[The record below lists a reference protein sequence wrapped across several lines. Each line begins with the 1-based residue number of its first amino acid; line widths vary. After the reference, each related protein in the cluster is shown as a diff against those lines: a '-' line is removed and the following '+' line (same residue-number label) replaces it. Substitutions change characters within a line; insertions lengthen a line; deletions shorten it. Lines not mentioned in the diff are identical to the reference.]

1 MNGVR
6 LLRGVVRKILL
17 LSAFLVIAFA
27 LLVSVG
33 RETID
38 ELDRYRSNINSYAS
52 TLLGLELDSQELQ
65 GEWHQLTPQITAKG
79 LSLYGPDQQKPAITL
94 DHVTLDLDLIQSVLS
109 RHVVWREL
117 QVGRVNLTV
126 REDAEGSWTIAGLPL
141 SGGGSSGLLDVLF
154 DSNYLEI
161 DLVSLSLEFFSGT
174 ESVLEAHNILLEN
187 GGGFHRLL
195 AAVNLAGT
203 EQSAELIV
211 EGRGDH
217 RDFKNFDGLGYLK
230 LNRIDFSGSLNALIK
245 GWFPEI
251 IERIGD
257 IETDIKG
264 EIWINLAEGGE
275 TNLVGQV
282 SAAEVPLNW
291 LEDVAPLTDFKTE
304 MTGWFHLG
312 EDWGLR
318 LQGLDFDWGEL
329 QIEPLDI
336 NFRQAVGAEWDNGSL
351 AVSQI
356 NLSLLDDLLVKA
368 RLAPDAIVDIVQ
380 QLQPTGK
387 INSLHLDLSLEKE
400 RPNVQVRANLDNT
413 SVSSWRGAPA
423 IRHINGYI
431 EVHNDTGLVELDSP
445 DGFALHSPQVFDDYM
460 EYGAIRGQV
469 KWRWDEVN
477 NAVKVSSGPLE
488 FGGEEG
494 LGRAYLYL
502 DLPFGQT
509 EGQTDDKPEMYLS
522 VGLNNTHSRYGKGY
536 LSKHLSPG
544 VVDWLDQSVGDTS
557 IPEVGF
563 IWRGA
568 LSGGDA
574 DLHSLQLYLNLA
586 DGYLKFQP
594 DWPPLE
600 HLNAV
605 LTIDDKEVDSQI
617 NSATLGNAQVT
628 RGEVRIRSASA
639 GKGQEILIGG
649 DIAADIGDII
659 NVLAQS
665 PLKSRVEGLSGWQIS
680 GDSQTT
686 LDLTIPLSGG
696 AAGGSYHVDT
706 SLSQARMALTDSE
719 LAFEQLQGVLSY
731 RDGKGLFSR
740 EIKGRFWGEPMIAS
754 LATKKD
760 GLSVDIN
767 GRLSRSILGK
777 LFNLSLDQVMQGNTD
792 VQANVL
798 VPLNDSTSP
807 LRLTLN
813 SQLQGVAINLP
824 APFGKELDSRREIT
838 TTVAFSDN
846 LDVEVAMGEGIQA
859 RLIQKDGVLIRGLL
873 ALDSKQTALPEVGQF
888 MVTGHLEHFSLSEW
902 QAAVSPLLSDAGA
915 TIDPDE
921 SLKPVFDIKID
932 ELDVAGLSFEQAI
945 MTGRYQDEGWQIGVN
960 SDLVAGQILIPQD
973 TASPMVLDLER
984 LSLPTPA
991 EAGGDADAL
1000 DPRNLPHLQLSVKKF
1015 SVGNKLFGEASF
1027 LMEPQSSGVRV
1038 SGIDANL
1045 LGLQVGGEEYDTSL
1059 EWTLEDG
1066 RHDTLVDGMLRAGD
1080 LGDVMEAWGLPQI
1093 LDSDEAH
1100 FFTEMTWP
1108 GRPWEISTTTMRGA
1122 MSLQL
1127 QKGRFYQAP
1136 KGATKQ
1142 MIRLVSLFN
1151 FDNWMR
1157 RLRLDFS
1164 DLFEEGMS
1172 YDEMQ
1177 GGLIFDEGTLTFD
1190 APIVVKLP
1198 SGRVRLEGVADLISE
1213 DIDAHLVTTL
1223 PLGTNLPWIVAL
1235 AGGLPAAA
1243 GVYITGKVFKKQVDK
1258 LSSISYRITGPWSDP
1273 EILVERVFSDSTS
1286 SNKKSNNKSGGS
1298 ASHSTGITSSDSKER
1313 EQ

>member
-6 LLRGVVRKILL
+6 LLRGIVRKILL

-65 GEWHQLTPQITAKG
+65 GEWRQLTPQVTAKG
-79 LSLYGPDQQKPAITL
+79 LSIYGPGQQKPAITL
-94 DHVTLDLDLIQSVLS
+94 DHVTLDLDLLQSVLS

-126 REDAEGSWTIAGLPL
+126 REDAEGRWTIAGLPL
-141 SGGGSSGLLDVLF
+141 SGRGGSSGLLDVLF
-154 DSNYLEI
+154 DSDYLEI

-174 ESVLEAHNILLEN
+174 ESVLEAHDILLEN

-195 AAVNLAGT
+195 AAVNLVGT

-217 RDFKNFDGLGYLK
+217 RDFKNFDGFGYLK
-230 LNRIDFSGSLNALIK
+230 LSRIDFSGSLNALIK

-264 EIWINLAEGGE
+264 EVWINLAEGGE
-275 TNLVGQV
+275 ANLVGQV

-291 LEDVAPLTDFKTE
+291 LEDVVPLTNFKTE

-387 INSLHLDLSLEKE
+387 INSLHLDLSLENE
-400 RPNVQVRANLDNT
+400 TPDVQMRANLDNV
-413 SVSSWRGAPA
+413 SVASWRGAPA
-423 IRHINGYI
+423 SRHINGYI
-431 EVHNDTGLVELDSP
+431 EVHNDTGLVELNSP
-445 DGFALHSPQVFDDYM
+445 DGFALHYPQVFDDYM
-460 EYGAIRGQV
+460 EHSAIRGQV

-477 NAVKVSSGPLE
+477 RSVKVSSGPLE

-494 LGRAYLYL
+494 LGRAYFYL
-502 DLPFGQT
+502 DLPF
-509 EGQTDDKPEMYLS
+509 GQTDDKPEMYLS
-522 VGLNNTHSRYGKGY
+522 VGINNTHSRYRNRY
-536 LSKHLSPG
+536 LPKNLSPG
-544 VVDWLDQSVGDTS
+544 LLDWLDQSVGDTS

-600 HLNAV
+600 QLNAV

-617 NSATLGNAQVT
+617 NTATLGNAQVK
-628 RGEVRIRSASA
+628 RSEVRVRSASA
-639 GKGQEILIGG
+639 GKGLEVLIGG
-649 DIAADIGDII
+649 DIAADIGDVI

-665 PLKSRVEGLSGWQIS
+665 PLKSRVEGLSGWQVS
-680 GDSQTT
+680 GDSRTN

-706 SLSQARMALTDSE
+706 RLSQARMALTGSE
-719 LAFEQLQGVLSY
+719 FAFEQLQGVLSY
-731 RDGKGLFSR
+731 RNGKGLFSR
-740 EIKGRFWGEPMIAS
+740 EIKGRFWDEPMIAS
-754 LATKKD
+754 LATKQD

-767 GRLSRSILGK
+767 GRISKSVLDKFL
-777 LFNLSLDQVMQGNTD
+777 NLSLDQVIQGKTD
-792 VQANVL
+792 VQANLL
-798 VPLNDSTSP
+798 VPLEDSTSP

-813 SQLQGVAINLP
+813 SQLQGVTINLP

-838 TTVAFSDN
+838 STVAFSDN
-846 LDVEVAMGEGIQA
+846 LDIEVAMGEDIQVH
-859 RLIQKDGVLIRGLL
+859 LIQKGGVLIRGLL

-902 QAAVSPLLSDAGA
+902 QDAVSPLLSDAGD
-915 TIDPDE
+915 TINSDE

-932 ELDVAGLSFEQAI
+932 ELDVAGLSFEQA
-945 MTGRYQDEGWQIGVN
+945 MVTGGYQDEGWQIGVN

-984 LSLPTPA
+984 LSLPTPT

-1027 LMEPQSSGVRV
+1027 LMEPQSNGVRV

-1066 RHDTLVDGMLRAGD
+1066 RHRTLVDGMLRAGD

-1108 GRPWEISTTTMRGA
+1108 GRPWEISTTTMKGA

-1198 SGRVRLEGVADLISE
+1198 SGRVRLEGVADLMSE

-1298 ASHSTGITSSDSKER
+1298 ASPSTDITSSDSKESD
-1313 EQ
+1313 Q

>member
-6 LLRGVVRKILL
+6 LLRGIVRKILL
-17 LSAFLVIAFA
+17 LSAFLVIALA

-79 LSLYGPDQQKPAITL
+79 LSIYGPDQQKPAITI

-117 QVGRVNLTV
+117 RLGRVNLTA
-126 REDAEGSWTIAGLPL
+126 REDAEGNWTIAGLPL
-141 SGGGSSGLLDVLF
+141 SGSGDSSGLLDVLF
-154 DSNYLEI
+154 DSAYLEI

-174 ESVLEAHNILLEN
+174 EEVLEARNILLEN
-187 GGGFHRLL
+187 SGGFHRLL
-195 AAVNLAGT
+195 AEVNLAGT
-203 EQSAELIV
+203 EQSAELIA

-264 EIWINLAEGGE
+264 EVWINLVEGGE
-275 TNLVGQV
+275 ANLVGQI

-291 LEDVAPLTDFKTE
+291 LEDVAPLTNFKTE
-304 MTGWFHLG
+304 MTGWFHPG

-336 NFRQAVGAEWDNGSL
+336 NFRQAVGAEWENGSL

-368 RLAPDAIVDIVQ
+368 RLAPDAAVDIVQ
-380 QLQPTGK
+380 QLQPGGN
-387 INSLHLDLSLEKE
+387 IRSLHLDLSLENE
-400 RPNVQVRANLDNT
+400 APDVQMRANLDNV

-423 IRHINGYI
+423 SRHINGYI
-431 EVHNDTGLVELDSP
+431 EVHNDAGLVELDSP
-445 DGFALHSPQVFDDYM
+445 NGFALHYPQVFDDYM
-460 EYGAIRGQV
+460 EHSAIRGQV

-477 NAVKVSSGPLE
+477 SSVKVSSGPLE

-509 EGQTDDKPEMYLS
+509 EGQPGDKPEMYLS
-522 VGLNNTHSRYGKGY
+522 VGVNNTHSRYRNRY
-536 LSKHLSPG
+536 LPKNLSAG
-544 VVDWLDQSVGDTS
+544 LLDWLDQSVGDTS

-568 LSGGDA
+568 LSKGSA
-574 DLHSLQLYLNLA
+574 ELHSLQLYLNLA

-594 DWPPLE
+594 DWPALE
-600 HLNAV
+600 QLNAV
-605 LTIDDKEVDSQI
+605 LTIDDKEVDGEI
-617 NSATLGNAQVT
+617 KAATLGEAQVKHS
-628 RGEVRIRSASA
+628 EVRVRSASA
-639 GKGQEILIGG
+639 GKGLQLLIDGEVTADVG
-649 DIAADIGDII
+649 DAID
-659 NVLAQS
+659 VLAQS
-665 PLKSRVEGLSGWQIS
+665 PLKSRVEGLSGWQMS
-680 GDSQTT
+680 GDSQINV
-686 LDLTIPLSGG
+686 DLTIPLSAG

-706 SLSQARMALTDSE
+706 RLSQARMALPDSE
-719 LAFEQLQGVLSY
+719 VIFEQLQGVLSY
-731 RDGKGLFSR
+731 RNGKGLFSR
-740 EIKGRFWGEPMIAS
+740 EITGRFWGEPMIAS
-754 LATKKD
+754 LATKQD
-760 GLSVDIN
+760 DLSVDVR
-767 GRLSRSILGK
+767 GRFSMPALGK
-777 LFNLSLDQVMQGNTD
+777 FLKLPSDQVLQGQTD

-798 VPLNDSTSP
+798 VPLEDMTLP
-807 LRLTLN
+807 LRLTIN
-813 SQLQGVAINLP
+813 SPLQGAVINLP
-824 APFGKELDSRREIT
+824 EPFGKEADGQRDITVKVRFADSLD
-838 TTVAFSDN
+838 
-846 LDVEVAMGEGIQA
+846 IQVLMDDSLKA
-859 RLIQKDGVLIRGLL
+859 HLIQKDGALVRGLL
-873 ALDSKQTALPEVGQF
+873 VRNSERTALPEVGEF
-888 MVTGHLEHFSLSEW
+888 MIAGHFEYFSLPEW
-902 QAAVSPLLSDAGA
+902 QAAFPTLFSDTSDSGA
-915 TIDPDE
+915 ALRPI
-921 SLKPVFDIKID
+921 FDVKLD
-932 ELDVAGLSFEQAI
+932 RLDVAGLSFEEAAVQ
-945 MTGRYQDEGWQIGVN
+945 GSYQEVGWQIGVE

-984 LSLPTPA
+984 LSLPTPT

-1000 DPRNLPHLQLSVKKF
+1000 DPTSLPHLQLSVKKF

-1027 LMEPQSSGVRV
+1027 LMEPQSNGVMI

-1045 LGLQVGGEEYDTSL
+1045 LGLQVGDEEYDTSL
-1059 EWTLEDG
+1059 KWTLEDG
-1066 RHDTLVDGMLRAGD
+1066 RHHTLVDGLLRAGD

-1100 FFTEMTWP
+1100 FFTEMAWS
-1108 GRPWEISTTTMRGA
+1108 GRPWEISTTTMKGA

-1142 MIRLVSLFN
+1142 MIRLISLFN

-1164 DLFEEGMS
+1164 DLFQEGMS

-1177 GGLIFDEGTLTFD
+1177 GGLIFDKGTLTFD

-1258 LSSISYRITGPWSDP
+1258 LSSISYRITGPWSEP
-1273 EILVERVFSDSTS
+1273 EVMVEKIFSDSTS
-1286 SNKKSNNKSGGS
+1286 SNKKSNNKSG
-1298 ASHSTGITSSDSKER
+1298 HSEESD
-1313 EQ
+1313 Q

>member
-1 MNGVR
+1 MLNGVR
-6 LLRGVVRKILL
+6 LLRGIVRKILL
-17 LSAFLVIAFA
+17 LSAFLVIALA
-27 LLVSVG
+27 LLVSAG

-38 ELDRYRSNINSYAS
+38 ELDRYRSSINSYAS
-52 TLLGLELDSQELQ
+52 TLLGLGLDSQELQ
-65 GEWHQLTPQITAKG
+65 GEWHQLTPRITAKD
-79 LSLYGPDQQKPAITL
+79 LSIYGPDQQKPAITL
-94 DHVTLDLDLIQSVLS
+94 DYVTLDLDLIQSVLS

-117 QVGRVNLTV
+117 QLGRVNLTA
-126 REDAEGSWTIAGLPL
+126 REDAEGNWTIAGLPL
-141 SGGGSSGLLDVLF
+141 SGSGDSSGLLDVLF
-154 DSNYLEI
+154 DSAYLEI
-161 DLVSLSLEFFSGT
+161 ELVSLSLVFFSGT
-174 ESVLEAHNILLEN
+174 EEVLEARNILLEN
-187 GGGFHRLL
+187 SGGFHRLL

-211 EGRGDH
+211 EGRGDR
-217 RDFKNFDGLGYLK
+217 RDFKNFDGRGYLK
-230 LNRIDFSGSLNALIK
+230 LNRIDFSGSLNALAK

-251 IERIGD
+251 VERIGN

-264 EIWINLAEGGE
+264 EVWINLVEGGKA
-275 TNLVGQV
+275 NLVGRI

-291 LEDVAPLTDFKTE
+291 LEDVAPLTNFKTE

-318 LQGLDFDWGEL
+318 LQGLDFDWDEL
-329 QIEPLDI
+329 KIEPLDI

-380 QLQPTGK
+380 QLQPMGN
-387 INSLHLDLSLEKE
+387 INSLHLDLSLENE
-400 RPNVQVRANLDNT
+400 TPDVQMRANLDNV

-431 EVHNDTGLVELDSP
+431 EVHNETGFVELDSP
-445 DGFALHSPQVFDDYM
+445 DGFALHYPQVFDDYM
-460 EYGAIRGQV
+460 EHSAIRGQV
-469 KWRWDEVN
+469 KWRWDEVSSS
-477 NAVKVSSGPLE
+477 VKVSSGPLE

-494 LGRAYLYL
+494 LGRAYFYL

-509 EGQTDDKPEMYLS
+509 EGQPDDKPEMYLS
-522 VGLNNTHSRYGKGY
+522 VGVNNTHSRYRNRY
-536 LSKHLSPG
+536 LPKNLSVG
-544 VVDWLDQSVGDTS
+544 LLDWLDQSVGDTS
-557 IPEVGF
+557 IPEMGF

-568 LSGGDA
+568 LSGGDV

-586 DGYLKFQP
+586 DGNLKFHS
-594 DWPPLE
+594 DWPALKQ
-600 HLNAV
+600 LDAV
-605 LTIDDKEVDSQI
+605 LTLDDKELDAEI
-617 NSATLGNAQVT
+617 NTAVLGRAHVKHS
-628 RGEVRIRSASA
+628 EVRVRPAPE
-639 GKGQEILIGG
+639 GKGLELLIGG
-649 DIAADIGDII
+649 DIDADIGDAI

-665 PLKSRVEGLSGWQIS
+665 PLKSRVEGLLGWDIS
-680 GDSQTT
+680 GDSQIN
-686 LDLTIPLSGG
+686 LDLTIPLSAG

-706 SLSQARMALTDSE
+706 RLSQVRMALPDSE
-719 LAFEQLQGVLSY
+719 FAFEQLQGVLSY
-731 RDGKGLFSR
+731 RNGKGLFSR
-740 EIKGRFWGEPMIAS
+740 EIKGRFWDEPMIAS
-754 LATKKD
+754 LVTKQD
-760 GLSVDIN
+760 NLSVDIN
-767 GRLSRSILGK
+767 GRLSRSVLDK
-777 LFNLSLDQVMQGNTD
+777 FLNLSLDQVFQGKTD

-798 VPLNDSTSP
+798 VPLEDSTSP
-807 LRLTLN
+807 LRLTMN
-813 SQLQGVAINLP
+813 SQLQGVVINLP
-824 APFGKELDSRREIT
+824 APFGKELDSRRGIT
-838 TTVAFSDN
+838 STVEFSDH
-846 LDVEVAMGEGIQA
+846 LDIEVSMGEGIQA
-859 RLIQKDGVLIRGLL
+859 HLIQKDGVLVRGLL

-902 QAAVSPLLSDAGA
+902 QSAVSPLLSDAGD
-915 TIDPDE
+915 TIDSDE

-932 ELDVAGLSFEQAI
+932 ELDVAGLSVEQA
-945 MTGRYQDEGWQIGVN
+945 MVTGRYQDEGWQIGVN

-984 LSLPTPA
+984 LSLPTPT

-1000 DPRNLPHLQLSVKKF
+1000 DPMSLPHLQLSVKNF

-1027 LMEPQSSGVRV
+1027 LMEPQSNGVRI

-1066 RHDTLVDGMLRAGD
+1066 RHRTLVDGLLRAGD
-1080 LGDVMEAWGLPQI
+1080 LGDVMEAWGLPEI

-1108 GRPWEISTTTMRGA
+1108 GRPWEISTTTMKGT

-1142 MIRLVSLFN
+1142 MIRLISLFN

-1172 YDEMQ
+1172 YDEMH

-1223 PLGTNLPWIVAL
+1223 PFGTNLPWIVAL

-1243 GVYITGKVFKKQVDK
+1243 GVYVTGKLFKKQVDK
-1258 LSSISYRITGPWSDP
+1258 LSSISYRITGSWNDP
-1273 EILVERVFSDSTS
+1273 EIVVERVFSDSTS
-1286 SNKKSNNKSGGS
+1286 SNKKSNNKSGS
-1298 ASHSTGITSSDSKER
+1298 STSDSE
-1313 EQ
+1313 ESDQ